1 MDDEAVWKRRFLI
14 FMLVRLVGLATF
26 FLGVAIAFSDLVRE
40 GGWPLV
46 GVIVALMGLI
56 DAVFAP
62 RILKMQW
69 ERAAADRAKDGP
81 TGTLE

>member
-1 MDDEAVWKRRFLI
+1 MDDDALWKRRFLI
-14 FMLVRLVGLATF
+14 FMLVRLAGLATF
-26 FLGVAIAFSDLVRE
+26 FLGLAIAFSDLVRD

-69 ERAAADRAKDGP
+69 EKK
-81 TGTLE
+81 